1 MMTPAAFIAS
11 AGGAGYAP
19 KAPGTFGSLAGLLIG
34 ALLLHLGHIPLFG
47 AAVTASV
54 LGLWSVWAAGGQNDP
69 GWIVIDEV
77 AGQLITMLALPRVT
91 LPGLILA
98 FALFRLF
105 DITKPGPIAAMDRRH
120 DAFGVMADDWLAGLA
135 AFLVLLILIH
145 IFPAISR

>member
-1 MMTPAAFIAS
+1 MTPAAFIAS

-19 KAPGTFGSLAGLLIG
+19 RAPGTFGSLAGLLIG

-47 AAVTASV
+47 AIVTASL
-54 LGLWSVWAAGGQNDP
+54 LGLWSIWAAGGQNDP

-77 AGQLITMLALPRVT
+77 AGQLIAMFALPRVT

-120 DAFGVMADDWLAGLA
+120 DALGVMADDWLAGA
-135 AFLVLLILIH
+135 FAFLTLLILTH
-145 IFPAISR
+145 LFPALTR